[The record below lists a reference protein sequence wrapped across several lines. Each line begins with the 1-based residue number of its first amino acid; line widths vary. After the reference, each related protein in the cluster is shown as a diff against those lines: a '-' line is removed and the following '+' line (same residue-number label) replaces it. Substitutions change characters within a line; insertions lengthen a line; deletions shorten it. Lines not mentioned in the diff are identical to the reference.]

1 MLSANLS
8 MEEINIK
15 SDAVNENEMKRKIDE
30 KDD

>member
-8 MEEINIK
+8 MEEINMK
-15 SDAVNENEMKRKIDE
+15 NDAINENDMKRKIDE